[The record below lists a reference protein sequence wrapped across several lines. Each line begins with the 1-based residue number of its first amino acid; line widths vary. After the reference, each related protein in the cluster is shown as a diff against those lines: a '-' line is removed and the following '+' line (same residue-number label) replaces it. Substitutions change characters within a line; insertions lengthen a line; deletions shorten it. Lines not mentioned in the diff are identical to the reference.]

1 MTDQRTRYP
10 VVAPWSH
17 NQGAC
22 NPTDTLRNSVQTK
35 LALTG
40 IPVEELN
47 LARTG
52 VLAALKCGALDSSA
66 ALDVGVK
73 VPRSKR
79 PLA

>member
-1 MTDQRTRYP
+1 
-10 VVAPWSH
+10 VALSSH
-17 NQGAC
+17 SQEAY
-22 NPTDTLRNSVQTK
+22 NPTNTLHNSLQTK

-47 LARTG
+47 LARIG
-52 VLAALKCGALDSSA
+52 VLFSLKCGALDSSA
-66 ALDVGVK
+66 AFAVGVN